1 MSLTKSLG
9 LLDLPLE
16 IRLMIYEQLFNTS
29 SESLEVRQQT
39 LTHPLMAVC
48 KLLRHEVQPVLMS
61 GFRLIMSA
69 LGGRH
74 LLDDYGLD
82 NSDRLAFQPLVTT
95 EPKARA
101 RLPGY
106 LRSWS
111 NFCKSSMVEVV
122 PLCGQ
127 IHIWSGYKKIGVTI
141 IPQKNTSPLISLS
154 DSDGGTIKGLDDLT
168 SDRVGSRRSF
178 TNLLLKRELHK
189 ALSSWRLLCTV
200 SPLSID
206 TVNQIAQ
213 QLEHIVVQAARCDNL
228 ERNILFYHSKMMDM
242 SVPRAT
248 LEEIVLAD
256 LETIW
261 LATNR
266 GLVVFEK
273 LFRHDLCRKAY
284 QFMCP
289 TIQLCFQASR
299 LVHTARWDQA

>member
-1 MSLTKSLG
+1 MSLTKSTG
-9 LLDLPLE
+9 LVDLPLE
-16 IRLMIYEQLFNTS
+16 IRLMIYEQLLHTF
-29 SESLEVRQQT
+29 SESLEDRQQI

-61 GFRLIMSA
+61 GFQLTMSA
-69 LGGRH
+69 FSGQH

-82 NSDRLAFQPLVTT
+82 NSDRLEFLPLVTPG
-95 EPKARA
+95 PKVRA
-101 RLPGY
+101 HLPGS

-127 IHIWSGYKKIGVTI
+127 IHIWSGYRKIGVTI
-141 IPQKNTSPLISLS
+141 IPQKNTSPLISLP
-154 DSDGGTIKGLDDLT
+154 DPDGRTIKGLDDLT
-168 SDRVGSRRSF
+168 SDRVGSRRSV

-189 ALSSWRLLCTV
+189 ALSSWKLLCSV
-200 SPLSID
+200 SLLSVD

-228 ERNILFYHSKMMDM
+228 ERNKLFCYRRMMDM
-242 SVPRAT
+242 SLPRAT

-266 GLVVFEK
+266 GLV
-273 LFRHDLCRKAY
+273 D
-284 QFMCP
+284 
-289 TIQLCFQASR
+289 S
-299 LVHTARWDQA
+299 